1 MKAPALLGLA
11 LIVLGIL
18 LLASDALRS
27 PDTSKLNA
35 AATPAPRLAAPPS
48 TSASPVVLGVLSLAA
63 GVGVLV
69 LAYRR

>member
-1 MKAPALLGLA
+1 MKAPGLLGLA
-11 LIVLGIL
+11 LIAVGIL
-18 LLASDALRS
+18 LIASDALRS

-35 AATPAPRLAAPPS
+35 AATPSLRLTAPPS
-48 TSASPVVLGVLSLAA
+48 TSAAPVVLGVLSLAA